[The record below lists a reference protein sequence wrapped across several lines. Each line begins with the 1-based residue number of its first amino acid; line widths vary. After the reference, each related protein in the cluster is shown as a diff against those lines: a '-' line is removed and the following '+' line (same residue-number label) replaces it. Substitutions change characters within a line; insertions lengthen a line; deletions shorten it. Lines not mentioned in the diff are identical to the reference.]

1 LMKGK
6 PFSIPKSL
14 VWQAYEMVRK
24 NKGACGYDG
33 QSIEE
38 FETDRDKNL
47 YKIWNRMSSGTYFPP
62 PVLLHEIPKNDG
74 GTRILGI
81 PTVGDRIAQ
90 ATVKI
95 LLERPLERVFDE
107 DSYGYRPGRSPV
119 HALEA
124 ARQRIWKYAWVI
136 DIDIKGFFDNIR
148 HDLVLKALRRH
159 CKEHWVL
166 LYVERWLRAPLIDRE
181 GKMQERQKGTPQG
194 GVISPL
200 LANLYLHY
208 GLDCWMR
215 RNFPKIEFERFA
227 DDAILHCKSEAEADH
242 VLQCLKGRMEEIG
255 LELHPEKTKKV
266 FCGGPAERNKGRLC
280 EFKFLGFDFKTRTLK
295 DPRGRLFRKMA
306 PGPSVKAMKGITAF
320 IKGWNLHR
328 ATALCLED
336 ISIRYSPVVRG
347 WINYFARY
355 CYRNFAYRLWSVLQS
370 RLLKWYMCKFKVTQT
385 IAEKKLGRIR
395 RFRPTMFPH
404 WYLLSG
410 GSRAV

>member
-1 LMKGK
+1 M
-6 PFSIPKSL
+6 S
-14 VWQAYEMVRK
+14 MVYCL
-24 NKGACGYDG
+24 N
-33 QSIEE
+33 
-38 FETDRDKNL
+38 
-47 YKIWNRMSSGTYFPP
+47 
-62 PVLLHEIPKNDG
+62 
-74 GTRILGI
+74 
-81 PTVGDRIAQ
+81 
-90 ATVKI
+90 
-95 LLERPLERVFDE
+95 
-107 DSYGYRPGRSPV
+107 YR
-119 HALEA
+119 
-124 ARQRIWKYAWVI
+124 
-136 DIDIKGFFDNIR
+136 
-148 HDLVLKALRRH
+148 
-159 CKEHWVL
+159 
-166 LYVERWLRAPLIDRE
+166 
-181 GKMQERQKGTPQG
+181 
-194 GVISPL
+194 
-200 LANLYLHY
+200 YLHY
-208 GLDCWMR
+208 GLDCWIR

-227 DDAILHCKSEAEADH
+227 DDAILHCKSETEADI
-242 VLQCLKGRMEEIG
+242 VLEGLKRRMEEIG
-255 LELHPEKTKKV
+255 LQLHPEKTKKV

-280 EFKFLGFDFKTRTLK
+280 EFKFPGFDFKTRTLK